1 MAYSYDEAVE
11 IVLRHASRHGFPV
24 NDEGYE
30 MEGLDTNE
38 LLMALDTDGEIS
50 KTLEKV
56 NARNYAGINIA
67 VLKELRR
74 RKGEEVD
81 IISADEK
88 SHWGGNNSLD
98 FKSNKTLLQV

>member
-1 MAYSYDEAVE
+1 MAYTYDEAVE
-11 IVLRHASRHGFPV
+11 IVLRHASRHGFPI

-38 LLMALDTDGEIS
+38 LLMALDTDGELS

-67 VLKELRR
+67 ILRELRR
-74 RKGEEVD
+74 RKGEEVN
-81 IISADEK
+81 ISADET
-88 SHWGGNNSLD
+88 SYWGRNNSLD
-98 FKSNKTLLQV
+98 FKSNNQV